1 MTLSVC
7 SDSTTVS
14 FNSWPDDDE
23 FEDEE
28 SEDDVSDSFCPDR
41 VSIESFS
48 GSIFAVSTYQYQ
60 VCLPTEFQKY

>member
-28 SEDDVSDSFCPDR
+28 SR
-41 VSIESFS
+41 VADWEVTERCDIIGNILGCYYFSI
-48 GSIFAVSTYQYQ
+48 
-60 VCLPTEFQKY
+60 